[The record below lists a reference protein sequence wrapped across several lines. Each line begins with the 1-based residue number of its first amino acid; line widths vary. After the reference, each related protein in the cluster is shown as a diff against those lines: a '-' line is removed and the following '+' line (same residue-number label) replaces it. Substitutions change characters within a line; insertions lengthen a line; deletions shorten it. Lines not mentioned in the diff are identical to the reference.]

1 MLQHADVPTLAASA
15 ATALQTSRISMG
27 PRGSEPAPRRRL
39 FGRRALLAGAGVAAV
54 AGAAELAPR
63 LGSQAEQQ
71 IEQQL
76 RQQFEAGLAA
86 GRQALAR
93 ELASLEGQSLD
104 AAIEVADLTKLGTS
118 RIVKPLA
125 DLATATAGDLL
136 ATFEG
141 AVRRAR
147 GALAFF
153 HVDAGAL
160 ATLATLLATWRGGL
174 TRAQLG
180 EVAERDVTLADLYLR
195 LLKAKLDQESNPPS
209 PAR

>member
-1 MLQHADVPTLAASA
+1 MLQHADVATLAASTT
-15 ATALQTSRISMG
+15 TAPQTSLTAAG
-27 PRGSEPAPRRRL
+27 PRGREPAQRRRL

-63 LGSQAEQQ
+63 LGSHAEQQ

-76 RQQFEAGLAA
+76 QQQFEAGLAA

-93 ELASLEGQSLD
+93 ELLSLEGQTLD

-125 DLATATAGDLL
+125 DLASSTAGDLL

-153 HVDAGAL
+153 HLDAGPL
-160 ATLATLLATWRGGL
+160 DTLATLLATWRGGL

-180 EVAERDVTLADLYLR
+180 DVAVRDVTLADLYLR
-195 LLKAKLDQESNPPS
+195 LLKAKLDQESNVAS